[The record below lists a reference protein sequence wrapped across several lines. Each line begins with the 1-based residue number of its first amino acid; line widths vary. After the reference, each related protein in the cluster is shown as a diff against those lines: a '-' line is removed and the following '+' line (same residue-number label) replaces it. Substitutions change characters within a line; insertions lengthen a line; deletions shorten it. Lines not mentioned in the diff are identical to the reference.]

1 MSIRLNKAIREL
13 NIGIQTAA
21 EFLTKNYGLE
31 GADNP
36 NLKLTDEQYDGLKK
50 AYAKDAAMR
59 SQAEKLTQKVKAKK
73 PSIDIETADKAAKA
87 ANTGTR
93 EKEEKTETT
102 VAEQPARQQY
112 KPIGK
117 IDLDQ
122 LNRPRKAAKAENETP
137 QQEPVK
143 TEKPVE
149 EKATENVKET
159 VTPEKL
165 ETKAEETPSKAPE
178 VKAPAIQEE
187 PEVTVEKTTETKAG
201 ETRWPTFSRMS
212 AP

>member
-93 EKEEKTETT
+93 EKEEG
-102 VAEQPARQQY
+102 
-112 KPIGK
+112 GK
-117 IDLDQ
+117 VFLFGTDSMGRDL
-122 LNRPRKAAKAENETP
+122 
-137 QQEPVK
+137 
-143 TEKPVE
+143 
-149 EKATENVKET
+149 
-159 VTPEKL
+159 
-165 ETKAEETPSKAPE
+165 
-178 VKAPAIQEE
+178 
-187 PEVTVEKTTETKAG
+187 
-201 ETRWPTFSRMS
+201 FSRVVLGAQISLFPSTQNRSRRTSLKSTQNSSTSCMFFEFHLLPCS
-212 AP
+212 LATTRTLVW

>member
-122 LNRPRKAAKAENETP
+122 LNRPRKAAKAESETP

-143 TEKPVE
+143 T
-149 EKATENVKET
+149 
-159 VTPEKL
+159 
-165 ETKAEETPSKAPE
+165 
-178 VKAPAIQEE
+178 
-187 PEVTVEKTTETKAG
+187 
-201 ETRWPTFSRMS
+201 
-212 AP
+212 